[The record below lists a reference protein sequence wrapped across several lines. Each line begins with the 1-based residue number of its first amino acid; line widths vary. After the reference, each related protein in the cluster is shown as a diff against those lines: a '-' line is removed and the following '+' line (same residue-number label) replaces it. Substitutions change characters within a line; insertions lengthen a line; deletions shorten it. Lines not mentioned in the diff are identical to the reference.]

1 MEIRHLNKDAAWMK
15 TAKYQSILRMKC
27 EEHENFPLEECYM
40 RSLESF
46 GASTTE

>member
-1 MEIRHLNKDAAWMK
+1 MEIRHLNKDAAWTK

-27 EEHENFPLEECYM
+27 EEHENFLLEECYM